1 MKQKYQD
8 TYLRCIVGKI
18 LLFAIQF
25 DNIYIYIYEVST
37 IWIKC
42 GSIAIDGD
50 AAHEKGD
57 IHNGFFCSET
67 RIGYNNTE

>member
-25 DNIYIYIYEVST
+25 DNIYIYEVST